1 MITATRIAAPSWP
14 TKPYVCGVMM
24 GSPSVCTL
32 ANGAIV
38 AVATTLTADVRRP
51 AKIDGSA
58 SGSSILRTISM
69 PVMPWPRAA
78 STVSRST
85 CLTPTYVF
93 VMSGGIASRTS
104 TAMTFV

>member
-1 MITATRIAAPSWP
+1 MI
-14 TKPYVCGVMM
+14 

-32 ANGAIV
+32 ASGAIV
-38 AVATTLTADVRRP
+38 AVATTFTAEVRRP
-51 AKIDGSA
+51 PKIAGRA

-69 PVMPWPRAA
+69 PVMPCPRAA

-85 CLTPTYVF
+85 WRTPTYVF
-93 VMSGGIASRTS
+93 VISGGIASRTS